1 MSSKRQKRQEASP
14 VSEEYLETIYKLE
27 EKTGFARTSELVDQ
41 LKVAPG
47 SITNT
52 VESLEK
58 QGLITH
64 EPYRGV
70 KLTDLGR
77 GIALSVIRRHRLFE
91 RLLTD
96 VLHLDWSRAH
106 EAACR
111 LEHGATKEVTE
122 RIEETLG
129 HPSSCPHG
137 NPIPT
142 ESGGISEEKS
152 QPLDCLEEGERGVV
166 VKILDEGR
174 DVLEYLSHL
183 KLMPGATVEVEEKAQ
198 PDGSITV
205 NVAGKSRVLNRALAS
220 MIRVKP
226 EVSDEP
232 ARPLS
237 ELRDGMSGIVVST
250 GIGWRGGRGRREVKF
265 SGFERRLMDMG
276 LTPGTRVTVVKSAP
290 FRGPVEVL
298 VRGSRLALG
307 RGMAEKI
314 LVKAE
319 E

>member
-1 MSSKRQKRQEASP
+1 MSAKHQKRGEVSP

-27 EKTGFARTSELVDQ
+27 EQTGFARTSDLVDQ

-129 HPSSCPHG
+129 HPDSCPHG

-142 ESGGISEEKS
+142 ESGEISEEKS
-152 QPLDCLEEGERGVV
+152 QLLDRLEEGERGVV
-166 VKILDEGR
+166 AKIVEERR
-174 DVLEYLSHL
+174 DILEYLSHL
-183 KLMPGATVEVEEKAQ
+183 KIMPGATVEVEEKAQ
-198 PDGSITV
+198 PDGPITV
-205 NVAGKSRVLNRALAS
+205 NVAGKSRVLSRALAS
-220 MIRVKP
+220 VIRVQP
-226 EVSDEP
+226 EACDQPEK
-232 ARPLS
+232 PLS
-237 ELRDGMSGIVVST
+237 ELRDGMSGVVVST
-250 GIGWRGGRGRREVKF
+250 RTGWKRGRGRGERRC
-265 SGFERRLMDMG
+265 SGFEKRLMDMG
-276 LTPGTRVTVVKSAP
+276 FTPGTRVAVVKSAP
-290 FRGPVEVL
+290 FRGPVEW
-298 VRGSRLALG
+298 RRRSW
-307 RGMAEKI
+307 
-314 LVKAE
+314 
-319 E
+319 